1 MDFEYSSLKSHLN
14 STQSVKFNQARHSS
28 PIELQA
34 ISIWFWLRSN
44 QRMELTVTCPFKILD
59 IDGRFL
65 LIRQWGLVL
74 TSEIISP
81 GHVWGQAGPHWVSP
95 PRCEPA
101 WRLSSWPGSGTCG
114 RSLAGGRWPAGRA
127 LLLSSPAPRPPL
139 TARGSS
145 PGCSRSP
152 WPGPPPPE
160 RPQSGHR
167 RWACHQWDWLPSPGG
182 PALSGQAEVSS

>member
-81 GHVWGQAGPHWVSP
+81 GHV
-95 PRCEPA
+95 
-101 WRLSSWPGSGTCG
+101 
-114 RSLAGGRWPAGRA
+114 
-127 LLLSSPAPRPPL
+127 
-139 TARGSS
+139 
-145 PGCSRSP
+145 
-152 WPGPPPPE
+152 
-160 RPQSGHR
+160 
-167 RWACHQWDWLPSPGG
+167 
-182 PALSGQAEVSS
+182 